1 MNVLRKYTEGLGF
14 RTNTPSFDAGD
25 EITVF
30 VTGVESGR
38 PIARIGD
45 STLRLANGSPDLVDR
60 RVLLRV
66 TDFDEATHVGDA
78 EYVRTVGDS
87 AF

>member
-1 MNVLRKYTEGLGF
+1 MSVLRKYTEGLGF

-30 VTGVESGR
+30 VTGVESGT

-45 STLRLANGSPDLVDR
+45 STLRLENGSPGPRRQARAAPRDR
-60 RVLLRV
+60 LRR
-66 TDFDEATHVGDA
+66 GDPRRRRG
-78 EYVRTVGDS
+78 VRPDCRR
-87 AF
+87 